1 MPQIRSH
8 RVTVLLLGPILL
20 IPVLTSCT
28 MSASTDAA
36 SANSPA
42 ATSAAAASEVA
53 TPNASS
59 STLPDDAVITYRF
72 LDSSVPPQYHRSWT
86 LTVTKQD
93 EEIAVDSYGDVL
105 GGGRAETPEA
115 VWAGLAAGLPQIEAL
130 TVSDDTQGCTG
141 GTGEAVTV
149 ESGGAVLV
157 DLTVYEC
164 GGVNA
169 EAAQALRAWIAPA
182 RAEFPS
188 TDELAPPGQE

>member
-1 MPQIRSH
+1 MPQIRSF
-8 RVTVLLLGPILL
+8 RATVLLLGPVL
-20 IPVLTSCT
+20 IMPVLASCT

-36 SANSPA
+36 SAGP
-42 ATSAAAASEVA
+42 TSQ
-53 TPNASS
+53 SS
-59 STLPDDAVITYRF
+59 SSSPLPDDAVITYRF
-72 LDSSVPPQYHRSWT
+72 TDSSVPPQYHRSWT
-86 LTVTKQD
+86 LTVTKQA

-115 VWAGLAAGLPQIEAL
+115 VWAGLAAGLPQIQSLA
-130 TVSDDTQGCTG
+130 VSEDTQGCTG

-157 DLTVYEC
+157 DLSVYEC

-169 EAAQALRAWIAPA
+169 EAAEALRAWIAPA